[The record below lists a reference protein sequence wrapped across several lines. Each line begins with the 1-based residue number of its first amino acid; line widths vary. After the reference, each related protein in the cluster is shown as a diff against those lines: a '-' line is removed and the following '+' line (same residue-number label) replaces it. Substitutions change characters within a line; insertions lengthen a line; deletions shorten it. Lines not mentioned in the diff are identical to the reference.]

1 MDDKILIVIFDG
13 IGDRPVDKFDGK
25 TPLEHANTPNL
36 DELASKGI
44 SGLMDTISPG
54 IRPGSDTGHLAI
66 LGYDPFEVY
75 TGRGPFEAA
84 GIGVELDEN
93 DVAFRCNFGTYEDGK
108 IVDRRAGRIKENTE
122 EIAEVIR
129 EEVSLDVDFE
139 FEHAVEHRAVLVL
152 KGEGLG
158 GDVTDL
164 DPHETGVDYHEPE
177 PIVGSPENRKTAE
190 ILKDFT
196 EQTIEVLKDHPINKK
211 RKDEDKLPAN
221 IILSRGSG
229 KVPKMEEL
237 KEKKGISGAAISGIP
252 LVRGVCNLAGMDIVN
267 VEGATGGMDTD
278 VDAIMKATKETLEVH
293 DFLLVNIKGTDLA
306 GHDGLSEQKQEF
318 IEKIDSAIKELDSIE
333 NVYCAFTGDHSTPVS
348 IMDHSGDPLPLTICG
363 EQVRVDDVSEFD
375 ERACSKGGLGR
386 IKGKDLLNILL
397 DLSDRAE
404 KFGA

>member
-25 TPLEHANTPNL
+25 TPLENADTPNL

-84 GIGVELDEN
+84 GIGVELDQN
-93 DVAFRCNFGTYEDGK
+93 DIAFRCNFGTYEDGK
-108 IVDRRAGRIKENTE
+108 IIDRRAGRIKEDTE
-122 EIAEVIR
+122 EIAELIR
-129 EEVSLDVDFE
+129 QQVSLDIDFE
-139 FEHAVEHRAVLVL
+139 FKHAVEHRAVLVL

-164 DPHETGVDYHEPE
+164 DPHETGVDYHEPD
-177 PIVGSPENRKTAE
+177 PIVDSPENRKTAE

-196 EQTIEVLKDHPINKK
+196 EQTIEVLKDHAINKK
-211 RKDEDKLPAN
+211 RKDEGKLPAN

-278 VDAIMKATKETLEVH
+278 VDAIMKATKETLEDY

-306 GHDGLSEQKQEF
+306 GHDGLAEQKQEF
-318 IEKIDSAIKELDSIE
+318 IEKIDSAITELDGIE

-363 EQVRVDDVSEFD
+363 EQVRVDDVTEFN
-375 ERACSKGGLGR
+375 ERACSKGGLCR
-386 IKGKDLLNILL
+386 IEGKDLLNILL
-397 DLSDRAE
+397 DLSDRIE

>member
-25 TPLEHANTPNL
+25 TPLEHADTPNL
-36 DELASKGI
+36 DELAFEAI

-84 GIGVELDEN
+84 GMGVELDQN
-93 DVAFRCNFGTYEDGK
+93 DIAFRCNFGTYEEGK
-108 IVDRRAGRIKENTE
+108 IIDRRAGRIKEDTE
-122 EIAEVIR
+122 EIAELIR
-129 EEVSLDVDFE
+129 KQVSLDVDFE
-139 FEHAVEHRAVLVL
+139 FKHAVEHRAVLVL

-196 EQTIEVLKDHPINKK
+196 EQTIEVLKNHPINKK

-221 IILSRGSG
+221 IVLSRGSG

-278 VDAIMKATKETLEVH
+278 VDAIMKATKETLE
-293 DFLLVNIKGTDLA
+293 DYNFLLVNIKGTDLA
-306 GHDGLSEQKQEF
+306 GHDGLAEQKQEF
-318 IEKIDSAIKELDSIE
+318 IEKIDSAITELDGIE

-348 IMDHSGDPLPLTICG
+348 IMGHSGDPLPLTICG

>member
-1 MDDKILIVIFDG
+1 MDDKILIMIFDG
-13 IGDRPVDKFDGK
+13 IGDRPVDELDGK
-25 TPLEHANTPNL
+25 TPLEKASTPNL
-36 DELASKGI
+36 DRLASKGV

-54 IRPGSDTGHLAI
+54 VRPGSDTGHLAI

-84 GIGVELDEN
+84 GIGVDLGPN
-93 DVAFRCNFGTYEDGK
+93 DIAFRCNFGTYEDGK
-108 IVDRRAGRIKENTE
+108 IVDRRAGRIKEDTK

-129 EEVSLDVDFE
+129 EKVSLDVDFE
-139 FEHAVEHRAVLVL
+139 FKHAVEHRAVLVI

-164 DPHETGVDYHEPE
+164 DPHETGVNYHEPK
-177 PIVGSPENRKTAE
+177 PIKNTPENQKTAR

-196 EQTIEVLKDHPINKK
+196 DQTVEILKDHPINKK
-211 RKDEDKLPAN
+211 RKEKDKLPAN

-229 KVPKMEEL
+229 KVPDMDDLEEEKGL
-237 KEKKGISGAAISGIP
+237 KAAAISGIP
-252 LVRGVCNLAGMDIVN
+252 LVRGVCNLVGMDTID

-278 VDAIMKATKETLEVH
+278 IEAIMKATKETLKDY
-293 DFLLVNIKGTDLA
+293 DFLLVNIKGPDLT
-306 GHDGLSEQKQEF
+306 GHDGLADGKQAF
-318 IEKIDSAIKELDSIE
+318 IEKIDSYIDELNDIE
-333 NVYCAFTGDHSTPVS
+333 NVFCAFTGDHSTPVS

-363 EQVRVDDVSEFD
+363 EGVRVDEVEEFN
-375 ERACSKGGLGR
+375 ERACSSGGLCR

-397 DLSDRAE
+397 DLSDRIE

>member
-1 MDDKILIVIFDG
+1 MDNKILIVIFDG
-13 IGDRPVDKFDGK
+13 IGDRPVKKFDGK
-25 TPLEHANTPNL
+25 TPLENASTPNL
-36 DELASKGI
+36 DEIASKGV
-44 SGLMDTISPG
+44 SGLMDTIAPG

-66 LGYDPFEVY
+66 LGYDPYEVY

-122 EIAEVIR
+122 EIADVIR
-129 EEVSLDVDFE
+129 EKVSLDVDFE

-158 GDVTDL
+158 GEITDI
-164 DPHETGVDYHEPE
+164 DPHETGVNYHKP
-177 PIVGSPENRKTAE
+177 KA
-190 ILKDFT
+190 LKDSLDNQKTVEVLEDFT
-196 EQTIEVLKDHPINKK
+196 KQTIEVLSDHPINKK
-211 RKDEDKLPAN
+211 RKEEGKLPAN
-221 IILSRGSG
+221 IILSRGAG
-229 KVPKMEEL
+229 KAPKIENLEKHKGL
-237 KEKKGISGAAISGIP
+237 KGAAISGIP
-252 LVRGVCNLAGMDIVN
+252 LVRGVCRLAGMDIID
-267 VEGATGGMDTD
+267 VEEATGGMDTD
-278 VDAIMKATKETLEVH
+278 VDAIMKATREKIE
-293 DFLLVNIKGTDLA
+293 DYDLLMVNIKGTDLA
-306 GHDGLSEQKQEF
+306 GHDGLPDQKQEF
-318 IEKIDSAIKELDSIE
+318 IEKIDSAITELEGIE

-363 EQVRVDDVSEFD
+363 EQVRVDEVLEFN